1 MKPPRVKPLVPPALA
16 AIVAVSGVAC
26 GLGCGGGQV
35 DPGFGPAA
43 TEVAASS
50 EADPQVPLERPR
62 VVLITADWCP
72 ACKRTEKA
80 FYPALA
86 RFDGRIDLLVLDVTD
101 DEAIASSRQTAAA
114 AGVGRFFEQNRGVT
128 PSIALINQHGYLRR
142 FEGNPYVLRTWER
155 TFREMVGDDERAARE
170 DGHAASEAAG
180 SGDP

>member
-1 MKPPRVKPLVPPALA
+1 MKLPLALA
-16 AIVAVSGVAC
+16 LAVIFAAT
-26 GLGCGGGQV
+26 GCGGGQV
-35 DPGFGPAA
+35 DPGFGPEAA
-43 TEVAASS
+43 QAPASV

-86 RFDGRIDLLVLDVTD
+86 HFEGRIDLLVLDVTD
-101 DEAIASSRQTAAA
+101 DDAIQSSRQTAAA

-155 TFREMVGDDERAARE
+155 TFREMVGDDSERAARRE
-170 DGHAASEAAG
+170 LSPDDTPRASHG
-180 SGDP
+180 GDP